1 MTKLY
6 VQRFSH
12 QKSSSIGLVESTTT
26 TKDLSGILLH
36 LLQILL
42 KQILD
47 YTNKNIAKML
57 AVTRY
62 II

>member
-6 VQRFSH
+6 VQRFSQ
-12 QKSSSIGLVESTTT
+12 QKSSSIGLVESTATT
-26 TKDLSGILLH
+26 NGILLH

-47 YTNKNIAKML
+47 YTNKNIAKIL
-57 AVTRY
+57 AATRY

>member
-1 MTKLY
+1 MTKLN

-26 TKDLSGILLH
+26 AKDLSGILLH